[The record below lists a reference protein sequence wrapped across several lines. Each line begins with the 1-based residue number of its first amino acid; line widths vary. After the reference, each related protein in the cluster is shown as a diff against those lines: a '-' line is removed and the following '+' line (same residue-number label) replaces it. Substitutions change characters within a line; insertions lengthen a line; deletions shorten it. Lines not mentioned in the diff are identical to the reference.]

1 MELNGEIATDVD
13 KVSVID
19 GSLAD
24 GQSITAVTLTGSS
37 TAAVTTSGTITTSAA
52 TIKSGTTDVTAN
64 YDISYADGVLTVVPI
79 KAKVTTAPTAKTG
92 LKYTGEAQALLND
105 DGTADNAMEYA
116 FGNDTT
122 TAPTEYSTTVP
133 SATNADTYYI
143 WYRAAADANHYASDP
158 AVLTVT
164 IARAAATVKAEN
176 KSKEAGDD
184 DPAFTATVAG
194 TYGSDALTYSFKLWE
209 RNINDL
215 GAVYWQEIH
224 RPYQTA
230 GSGVTV
236 PYSKRVDTHLSP
248 DTTQTTTAEPVA
260 TGKTEL
266 PGGIEL
272 LSGQTYTTETFT
284 ESKTTGGWKVTYE
297 TIYTYIYNAD
307 GTLYATHKDGPNE
320 IERVQV
326 FEQQTDLSR
335 DAAAI
340 ETNIQAE
347 VIRVSNGLEY
357 RRDIAASVLAGLNA
371 DRAGLGLAPL
381 TMTYDSDAGRLSTIF
396 AADMAKY
403 NYGDIESPLYGTVEE
418 LAKRYGVEKAV
429 YINVWRCGEK
439 SADEINTRLQTA
451 ESSRNVR
458 MDGSKANVGISIVAQ
473 NGFFYIAEVFTE

>member
-1 MELNGEIATDVD
+1 MSSAYNKEIFHQYSMSTVME
-13 KVSVID
+13 
-19 GSLAD
+19 
-24 GQSITAVTLTGSS
+24 
-37 TAAVTTSGTITTSAA
+37 
-52 TIKSGTTDVTAN
+52 
-64 YDISYADGVLTVVPI
+64 
-79 KAKVTTAPTAKTG
+79 
-92 LKYTGEAQALLND
+92 EAQRCLLCYD
-105 DGTADNAMEYA
+105 
-116 FGNDTT
+116 
-122 TAPTEYSTTVP
+122 APCS
-133 SATNADTYYI
+133 
-143 WYRAAADANHYASDP
+143 RACPAETDP
-158 AVLTVT
+158 ARFIRSVRFRNLKGAAET
-164 IARAAATVKAEN
+164 IAGNNA
-176 KSKEAGDD
+176 
-184 DPAFTATVAG
+184 
-194 TYGSDALTYSFKLWE
+194 
-209 RNINDL
+209 L
-215 GAVYWQEIH
+215 GAVCWLEIH
-224 RPYQTA
+224 GPYQNA
-230 GSGVTV
+230 GSGATV
-236 PYSKRVDTHLSP
+236 PNSERVDTHLSP

-272 LSGQTYTTETFT
+272 LPGQTYTTETFT

-429 YINVWRCGEK
+429 SINVWRCGEK

>member
-1 MELNGEIATDVD
+1 MNKLLIILAILIVIMGLVWYFKSTVPAERNDSVTYNKGAGVWWDTTLWANVKTDSNWILDPEIPVNYVPVIGMDETYMVLNEDGTVNRYRKRVKDEAGNWVWSDIIEDD
-13 KVSVID
+13 MPVSFVPSPID
-19 GSLAD
+19 D
-24 GQSITAVTLTGSS
+24 DIFTFIGSS
-37 TAAVTTSGTITTSAA
+37 
-52 TIKSGTTDVTAN
+52 
-64 YDISYADGVLTVVPI
+64 
-79 KAKVTTAPTAKTG
+79 
-92 LKYTGEAQALLND
+92 GEEEYYRYVRN
-105 DGTADNAMEYA
+105 ADNSCAFVPVDETGADVGYA
-116 FGNDTT
+116 
-122 TAPTEYSTTVP
+122 VP
-133 SATNADTYYI
+133 QGDSLPENFVLVEDNI
-143 WYRAAADANHYASDP
+143 YAS
-158 AVLTVT
+158 L
-164 IARAAATVKAEN
+164 
-176 KSKEAGDD
+176 DD
-184 DPAFTATVAG
+184 HGVII
-194 TYGSDALTYSFKLWE
+194 KLWE

-224 RPYQTA
+224 RPYQIA
-230 GSGVTV
+230 GSGATV
-236 PYSKRVDTHLSP
+236 PYSERVDTHLSP

-381 TMTYDSDAGRLSTIF
+381 TMTYDSDADRLSTIF

-429 YINVWRCGEK
+429 SINVWRCGEK